1 MGVVSYVSRGFHAA
15 KELINHDPNDKSFLK
30 AKPEV
35 FSENE
40 GVVINN
46 LISRLNKEE
55 KDKTVS
61 DKLSVPIEIDKMVN
75 KSKEHLDFFLL
86 KAQKDEDSCSY
97 LIERSQCDFVGGI
110 SKERPEM
117 RLELVKF
124 VKNHVVNEIIGKVDL
139 TCERAVSSYS
149 KFIDL
154 GNLIINELKDS
165 MSKLG
170 ETNEKIKLLDSVS
183 GNEHISSDLTAHI
196 NKHASYSVE
205 PEIFYPL
212 IVKYYEHQAESL
224 FLPSMEELETL
235 INSVVNSVIGQL
247 EYTKSLSDS
256 ELEKVLNRPTSARDA
271 IYFSQL
277 V

>member
-1 MGVVSYVSRGFHAA
+1 MGLMSFVRESFYVA

-35 FSENE
+35 FDWAEKNK
-40 GVVINN
+40 INR
-46 LISRLNKEE
+46 LIGILNKEE
-55 KDKTVS
+55 KEKTVI
-61 DKLSVPIEIDKMVN
+61 DKLSVPIEIDKMLN
-75 KSKEHLDFFLL
+75 KSKEHLDCFLL
-86 KAQKDEDSCSY
+86 KAQEDEGSCSY

-139 TCERAVSSYS
+139 TCERAASSYS

-154 GNLIINELKDS
+154 GSLILYELKDS
-165 MSKLG
+165 ISNLG
-170 ETNEKIKLLDSVS
+170 ETNEKIKFLDSVS
-183 GNEHISSDLTAHI
+183 GSEHISSDLTDHI
-196 NKHASYSVE
+196 NKHASYNVE

-212 IVKYYEHQAESL
+212 IVKYYEHKAESL
-224 FLPSMEELETL
+224 FLPSMEELGTL
-235 INSVVNSVIGQL
+235 INSVVNRVVEQL

-256 ELEKVLNRPTSARDA
+256 ELEELLNRSTGTRHA
-271 IYFSQL
+271 IHFPQI